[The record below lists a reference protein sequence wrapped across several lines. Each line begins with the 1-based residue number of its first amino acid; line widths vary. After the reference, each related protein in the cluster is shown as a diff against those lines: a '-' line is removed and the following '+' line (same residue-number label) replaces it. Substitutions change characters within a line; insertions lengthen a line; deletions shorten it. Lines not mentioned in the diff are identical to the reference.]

1 MLTRISCW
9 LLDLSCY
16 DHYLYITKRLSI
28 QVWLPWEDNMR
39 LKRKISDF
47 YESGSWFFLRFWLTS
62 TLVTEIAD
70 CSEGY
75 CVYVNCWF
83 GPDEY
88 NCLENSV
95 VAKTSDLFFER
106 TCLLALCYKF
116 LLSDVCRLSMNG
128 TAGFLLLLKKLPSCF
143 PVCRSLWHIL

>member
-1 MLTRISCW
+1 
-9 LLDLSCY
+9 
-16 DHYLYITKRLSI
+16 
-28 QVWLPWEDNMR
+28 MR

-143 PVCRSLWHIL
+143 PVCRSL